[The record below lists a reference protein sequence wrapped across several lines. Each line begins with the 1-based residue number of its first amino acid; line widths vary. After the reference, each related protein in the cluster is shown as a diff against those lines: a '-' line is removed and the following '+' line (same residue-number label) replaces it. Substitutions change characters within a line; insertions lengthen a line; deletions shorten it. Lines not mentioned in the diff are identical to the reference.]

1 MGKAIALL
9 YGLVC
14 YLIFFVTFLY
24 AIGFTGNFIVPKG
37 IDDGVEGPLV
47 LSIIVNLALMGLFAV
62 QHSVMARP
70 GFKKWWTNY
79 IPSPI
84 ERSTYVLLTSLALI
98 LLYCL
103 WQPMTGTVWSVTEP
117 ALRNVIWGIFAIGWC
132 VVLLSTFMIG
142 HFDLFGVQQVL
153 LHMQGKKTPKP
164 KFKEPGFYKLVRH
177 PIMTGFI
184 IAFWATPD
192 MTMGHLLFAV
202 VTTAYILIAIQLEE
216 RDLIALLGNA
226 YVNYRKR
233 VPALI
238 PFIKGS
244 RRS

>member
-14 YLIFFVTFLY
+14 YLLFFFTFLY

-37 IDDGVEGPLV
+37 IDDGAEGPFV
-47 LSIIVNLALMGLFAV
+47 LSIIINLALMGLFAV

-79 IPSPI
+79 VPRPI

-98 LLYCL
+98 LLYHL
-103 WQPMTGTVWSVTEP
+103 WQPMTGTVWSITEP
-117 ALRNVIWGIFAIGWC
+117 ALRNVIWAIFALGWG

-153 LHMQGKKTPKP
+153 FHMQGKKLPKP
-164 KFKEPGFYKLVRH
+164 EFKEPGFYKFVRH

-192 MTMGHLLFAV
+192 MTVGHLLFAA
-202 VTTAYILIAIQLEE
+202 VTTVYILIAIQLEE
-216 RDLIALLGNA
+216 RDLIALLGKA

-238 PFIKGS
+238 PFIK
-244 RRS
+244 RSGR